1 MAEETLPQLLVRNAE
16 KLGHRPAIREL
27 DKGIWRE
34 FSWRD
39 SLARVRAIALGLRAL
54 GFGREEKLALLSD
67 NRPEAYWTMVAA
79 QAVGGIPVPLYQ
91 DAIVRE
97 IQYVI
102 DHSDASIVLAED
114 QEQVD
119 KVLEIRDGLP
129 KIRRILYDDPKGM
142 RHYKDPLLM
151 SLNVLEEEGRRLDRA
166 EPGLFEELVAQG
178 TGADMA
184 IICYTS
190 GTTGVP
196 KGAMI
201 THRNMIRAAE
211 NFMVRERYHEGDEML
226 SYLPLAW
233 IGEVAWSLG
242 AALVRGLT
250 VSFPE
255 RPETVR
261 ANLREIGPHIVLAPP
276 RIWENL
282 LSEVYVRMED
292 SSRFKRWIFH
302 RLMPLGEEA
311 ARLKMEGKPVPLPLR
326 LGCLLG
332 EIFLFG
338 ALRDHLGFRRV
349 RHAYTGG
356 APLGPEIFRFFRGL
370 GINVKQVYGQ
380 TENCAF
386 FACQPDDRV
395 KLGTVG
401 LPCATLEAR
410 LSEEGELLSR
420 GDTTFAGYYK
430 DPEATAE
437 AMRGGWLHSGD
448 AAFFDADGHLV
459 VVDRLKDVTRL
470 ANGETFAPQ
479 YLENKLKFSP
489 YIKEAV
495 VVGQDRP
502 YVGALVNID
511 MANVGKWAE
520 RRRIAYTTYT
530 DLAQKPEVYDL
541 IQREVE
547 RVNRDLPESTR
558 IRRYVLLHKELDPDD
573 EEVTRT
579 RKVRR
584 WIVVQKYAS
593 IIEAL
598 YSEAAFVP
606 VVAEV
611 TYQDGRR
618 ATLETTLRI
627 RSVAEPV
634 ALAGATA

>member
-1 MAEETLPQLLVRNAE
+1 MAEETLPQLLVLNAE
-16 KLGHRPAIREL
+16 RLESRPAIREL
-27 DKGIWRE
+27 EKGIWQE

-54 GFGREEKLALLSD
+54 GFGSEEKLALLSD
-67 NRPEAYWTMVAA
+67 NRPEAYWAMIAA

-119 KVLEIRDGLP
+119 KVLEIRESLP

-151 SLNVLEEEGRRLDRA
+151 RLRDLEEEGRRLDR
-166 EPGLFEELVAQG
+166 EHPRLFEELVAQG
-178 TGADMA
+178 RGEDVA

-302 RLMPLGEEA
+302 CLMPLGEEA
-311 ARLKMEGKPVPLPLR
+311 ARLKMEGKAVPLPLR

-401 LPCATLEAR
+401 LPCATLEVR
-410 LSEEGELLSR
+410 LSEEGELLSQ

-520 RRRIAYTTYT
+520 RRQIAYTTYT
-530 DLAQKPEVYDL
+530 DLAQKPPVYDL

-584 WIVVQKYAS
+584 WIVVQKYVS

>member
-1 MAEETLPQLLVRNAE
+1 MRNPETLPQLLVRNAE
-16 KLGHRPAIREL
+16 KLGGKPAIREL
-27 DKGIWRE
+27 DRGIWQE
-34 FSWRD
+34 FSWRE

-67 NRPEAYWTMVAA
+67 NRPEVFWAILAA

-91 DAIVRE
+91 DSIARE
-97 IQYVI
+97 IRYVI
-102 DHSDASIVLAED
+102 DHSDASVVLAED

-119 KVLEIRDGLP
+119 KVLEIREGLLN
-129 KIRRILYDDPKGM
+129 IRRILYDDPKGM

-151 SLNVLEEEGRRLDRA
+151 SLRDLEEEGRRLDRA
-166 EPGLFEELVAQG
+166 EPGLFEELVLRG
-178 TGADMA
+178 KGEDVA

-190 GTTGVP
+190 GTTGAP

-201 THRNMIRAAE
+201 THRNMVRAAE
-211 NFMVRERYHEGDEML
+211 NFMIRERYREGDETL

-233 IGEVAWSLG
+233 IGELAWSLG

-255 RPETVR
+255 RPETVQ
-261 ANLREIGPHIVLAPP
+261 ANLREIGPHIFLAPP

-282 LSEVYVRMED
+282 VSQVHVRIEE
-292 SSRFKRWIFH
+292 SSRLKRWIFH
-302 RLMPLGEEA
+302 RFMPLGEER
-311 ARLKMEGKPVPLPLR
+311 ARLWMEGKPVPLPLR

-338 ALRDHLGFRRV
+338 ALRDHMGLRRV
-349 RHAYTGG
+349 RYAYTGG
-356 APLGPEIFRFFRGL
+356 APLGPEVFRFFRGL
-370 GINVKQVYGQ
+370 RVNLKQVYGQ

-386 FACQPDDRV
+386 FACQSDDRV

-401 LPCATLEAR
+401 PPCETLEAR

-420 GDTTFAGYYK
+420 GDTLFAGYYK
-430 DPEATAE
+430 NPEATAE
-437 AMRGGWLHSGD
+437 AVRGGWLHSGD
-448 AAFFDADGHLV
+448 AAFFDAEGHLV

-470 ANGETFAPQ
+470 TSGETFAPQ

-489 YIKEAV
+489 YVKEAV
-495 VVGQDRP
+495 VIGQDRP
-502 YVGALVNID
+502 CAGALINID

-520 RRRIAYTTYT
+520 RRQIAYTTYT
-530 DLAQKPEVYDL
+530 DLAQKPPVYDL

-547 RVNRDLPESTR
+547 RVNRDLPEATR

-584 WIVVQKYAS
+584 KFVGEKYAS

-598 YSEAAFVP
+598 YSDAEVVP
-606 VVAEV
+606 VASVI
-611 TYQDGRR
+611 TYQDGRQ
-618 ATLETTLRI
+618 ATIETHLQI
-627 RSVAEPV
+627 RTVGAVPEPAAV
-634 ALAGATA
+634 